1 MDGFYGYKAS
11 WAGFVDYSKCYHHVS
26 TLTWVSQVCIWLG
39 TLCSCIPQLM
49 RIVRLRTS
57 YGISPLFIV
66 LTSGGH
72 FLLNLN
78 IFSLHNPIFIGIPQ
92 VPFEGV
98 AVRLLTFLNL
108 FTLFIL
114 LYPCLPLSL
123 IFFDKEIR
131 EKRMPDSFKKER
143 ASAITFSV
151 LFLLTML
158 IMFAVFIGFIG
169 KFGIGNRY
177 VAGFGKVFGA
187 ISSALSM
194 VHYIPQFVRTCIIK
208 DNGSLSLIM
217 LAIQA
222 PGGFYNGLVMAI
234 GQGEDWTTFLA
245 IMFSAIQQGILLI
258 LCIYYKCQKRKA
270 KDSNNMYLLT
280 DSKTSSFTSNATET
294 TF

>member
-1 MDGFYGYKAS
+1 MDGFYGYVAS
-11 WAGFVDYSKCYHHVS
+11 WSGFVDYSKCYHHVS
-26 TLTWVSQVCIWLG
+26 TITWVSQVLIWIG
-39 TLCSCIPQLM
+39 TLASCIPQLM
-49 RIVRLRTS
+49 RIVKLKTS

-78 IFSLHNPIFIGIPQ
+78 IFSLHNPIFIGMPQ
-92 VPFEGV
+92 VPLNGV
-98 AVRLLTFLNL
+98 IVRLLTFLNL

-123 IFFDKEIR
+123 IFFDKKTR
-131 EKRMPDSFKKER
+131 EKRRPDSFKKER
-143 ASAITFSV
+143 TSAILFSIV
-151 LFLLTML
+151 FLLTML
-158 IMFAVFIGFIG
+158 IMFAVFIGFIA
-169 KFGIGNRY
+169 KFGIGNKY

-187 ISSALSM
+187 ISSALSV

-245 IMFSAIQQGILLI
+245 VMCSAVQQGILLI
-258 LCIYYKCQKRKA
+258 VCIYYKCRRKQTEA
-270 KDSNNMYLLT
+270 DHNEFLLS
-280 DSKTSSFTSNATET
+280 DSKTASYTANPADSNL
-294 TF
+294 